1 MKDNPTKSSEKIHS
15 KDLKLVNDL
24 NAALQKEKHS
34 GLFWMIGLLF
44 VFLVVF
50 VIWAYNSTVEEV
62 TRGQGS
68 VIPTSREQIVQSLD
82 PGTIKEM
89 RVKEGDVV

>member
-44 VFLVVF
+44 CVFGGVRDL
-50 VIWAYNSTVEEV
+50 
-62 TRGQGS
+62 G
-68 VIPTSREQIVQSLD
+68 L
-82 PGTIKEM
+82 
-89 RVKEGDVV
+89 